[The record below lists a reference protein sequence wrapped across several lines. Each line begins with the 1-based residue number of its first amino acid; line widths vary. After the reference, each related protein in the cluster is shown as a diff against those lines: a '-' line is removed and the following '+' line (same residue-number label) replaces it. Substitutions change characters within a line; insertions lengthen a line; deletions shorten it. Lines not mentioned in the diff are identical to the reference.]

1 VKGGEEMDDL
11 LGVLVLGVIVLVAL
25 GAVIIMGSAM
35 MLLVLQALLAI

>member
-1 VKGGEEMDDL
+1 MDDL